1 MILQGFD
8 ARKQKTKAKKKIPAL
23 PTVYSRQSW
32 AKKPQDR
39 VFADC
44 NGRQS
49 AKRSNL
55 CRLQLRKQSAKNIS
69 KKNIFFLCRLP
80 SWRPVGK
87 QFLKKKFFADCRGTS
102 SRQSLPSGL
111 TAPRGYADCWRGS
124 WQRLCRLCATWQS
137 ANPPL
142 PTQALPTAL
151 CRLPRGFAV
160 GKAFADWVYAFADRG
175 KQSAKRRF
183 PVVNRPFILMRDGT
197 TKTHGR
203 GGVRTA
209 ST

>member
-1 MILQGFD
+1 MREN
-8 ARKQKTKAKKKIPAL
+8 RKQKQKKI
-23 PTVYSRQSW
+23 Q
-32 AKKPQDR
+32 
-39 VFADC
+39 
-44 NGRQS
+44 
-49 AKRSNL
+49 L
-55 CRLQLRKQSAKNIS
+55 CRLKLG
-69 KKNIFFLCRLP
+69 KKNPRTESLP
-80 SWRPVGK
+80 TATPKAVGK
-87 QFLKKKFFADCRGTS
+87 EHFKKKYFLSLPTAELAASRQTIFEKKIFADCRGTS

-175 KQSAKRRF
+175 SSRQ
-183 PVVNRPFILMRDGT
+183 
-197 TKTHGR
+197 R
-203 GGVRTA
+203 GVFL
-209 ST
+209 

>member
-1 MILQGFD
+1 MREN
-8 ARKQKTKAKKKIPAL
+8 RKQKQKKKFQLCRLFTVGKAGQKNPRTESL
-23 PTVYSRQSW
+23 PTAMGGSRQRG
-32 AKKPQDR
+32 QT
-39 VFADC
+39 FADC
-44 NGRQS
+44 NSESSRQ
-49 AKRSNL
+49 RTF
-55 CRLQLRKQSAKNIS
+55 Q

-124 WQRLCRLCATWQS
+124 WQRICRLCATWQS

-142 PTQALPTAL
+142 PTQALPIAL

-183 PVVNRPFILMRDGT
+183 PVVNRVETIQLLTLMPS
-197 TKTHGR
+197 
-203 GGVRTA
+203 A
-209 ST
+209 

>member
-8 ARKQKTKAKKKIPAL
+8 ARKQKTKAKKNFQLCQLFLGKKTPG
-23 PTVYSRQSW
+23 QS
-32 AKKPQDR
+32 
-39 VFADC
+39 
-44 NGRQS
+44 
-49 AKRSNL
+49 L
-55 CRLQLRKQSAKNIS
+55 CRLQWEAVGKEVKPLPTATPKAVGKEHF

-142 PTQALPTAL
+142 PTQALLTSL

-160 GKAFADWVYAFADRG
+160 GKAFADWVYAFADWG
-175 KQSAKRRF
+175 KQSAKRCF
-183 PVVNRPFILMRDGT
+183 PVV
-197 TKTHGR
+197 
-203 GGVRTA
+203 TA
-209 ST
+209 PPNLS

>member
-1 MILQGFD
+1 MREN
-8 ARKQKTKAKKKIPAL
+8 RKQKQKKKIPAL
-23 PTVYSRQSW
+23 PTVSRQSW

-69 KKNIFFLCRLP
+69 KKKYFLSLPTAELAASRQTIFE
-80 SWRPVGK
+80 
-87 QFLKKKFFADCRGTS
+87 KKFFADCRGTS

-183 PVVNRPFILMRDGT
+183 PVVFIC
-197 TKTHGR
+197 
-203 GGVRTA
+203 V
-209 ST
+209 SN